1 MLFYINKYTDVSMYI
16 YCIYLQHT
24 FNKKQ
29 YECDT
34 TACIHSIPIHTYTNL
49 LTLSAVHYIL

>member
-34 TACIHSIPIHTYTNL
+34 TACIYSIPIHTYTQ
-49 LTLSAVHYIL
+49 TY